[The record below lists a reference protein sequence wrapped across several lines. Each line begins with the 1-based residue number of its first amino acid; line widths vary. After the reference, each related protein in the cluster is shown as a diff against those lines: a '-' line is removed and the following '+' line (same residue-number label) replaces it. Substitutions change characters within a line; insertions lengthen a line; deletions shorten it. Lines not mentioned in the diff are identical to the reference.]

1 MVRGKLKINY
11 SYMEKNQIVLAGLVA
26 IVVIGGFF
34 MFSNNNKTETTTQAL
49 QSTSE
54 VEPIEK
60 IAVTTY
66 KSPFC
71 GCCKGWT
78 SYKITNVDCE
88 IILNTNCTILT
99 DHMLNALDRF
109 HNINFTC
116 SIDGYGKLN
125 NLIRINSN
133 FEDIDKNIDILNERY
148 PSASFHVNTVVQKDN
163 INYLQDLAQW
173 LHNKKIISF
182 NKFVL

>member
-1 MVRGKLKINY
+1 
-11 SYMEKNQIVLAGLVA
+11 
-26 IVVIGGFF
+26 
-34 MFSNNNKTETTTQAL
+34 
-49 QSTSE
+49 
-54 VEPIEK
+54 
-60 IAVTTY
+60 
-66 KSPFC
+66 
-71 GCCKGWT
+71 
-78 SYKITNVDCE
+78 VDCE

-173 LHNKKIISF
+173 LHNKKIISLWSLRILTRPEQF
-182 NKFVL
+182 HYSNAQNINVPGSMFDYSLIKNNPANVYTLKNIKG

>member
-1 MVRGKLKINY
+1 
-11 SYMEKNQIVLAGLVA
+11 MEKNQIVLAGLVA

-78 SYKITNVDCE
+78 SYMEEKSYAVDVKEVEDLDVIKQQFNIPTDLESCHTSEIEGYVVEGHVPEEAIAKLLAERPDIKGIALAGMPSGTPGMPGPKNEDYVIYEITN
-88 IILNTNCTILT
+88 
-99 DHMLNALDRF
+99 
-109 HNINFTC
+109 
-116 SIDGYGKLN
+116 SG
-125 NLIRINSN
+125 
-133 FEDIDKNIDILNERY
+133 DKGEVFMTL
-148 PSASFHVNTVVQKDN
+148 
-163 INYLQDLAQW
+163 
-173 LHNKKIISF
+173 
-182 NKFVL
+182 